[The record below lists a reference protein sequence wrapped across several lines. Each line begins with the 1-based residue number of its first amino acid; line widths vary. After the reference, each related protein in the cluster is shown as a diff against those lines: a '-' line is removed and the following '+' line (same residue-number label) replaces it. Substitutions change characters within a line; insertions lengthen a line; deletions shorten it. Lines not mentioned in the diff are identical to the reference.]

1 MITRESEEAAGSGVA
16 GMTAVLARMQ
26 SYTRPKEELPPAYEA
41 PPSYTVALEIER
53 ENPPPYRTLDRE
65 AVIV

>member
-26 SYTRPKEELPPAYEA
+26 SYMKANEELPPAYEA
-41 PPSYTVALEIER
+41 PPTYTVALAMER